1 MSEHVA
7 AGRPARTDPLLEVT
21 DLSVKFRGRTG
32 LGTAVGGIS
41 FRLFRGETVG
51 LVGESGSGKTMTAL
65 AIMRL
70 HPRPASSVSGK
81 VVFDGVELLSL
92 PEKDFRAYRGRR
104 MALILQD
111 PQSSLNPAFTVGNQL
126 LETLRLHKRLRGSAL
141 KARAVELLKLLRIP
155 QPVTR
160 LKSFPHQLSGGMRQR
175 VVGAIA
181 LSGEP
186 ELLIADEPTTA
197 LDVTIQ
203 LAYLTLLRDIQ
214 RRTGIT
220 ILFITHDFSVV
231 SSMCDRVIV
240 MYGGRIMEMGP
251 VGRVLAHPA
260 HPYTQGLLQS
270 VPSLAEKADRL
281 RAIPGQPPSIYD
293 LPSGCPFATRCPVV
307 EHRCTR
313 FPPSSQIVPGQVVH
327 CWRYVA

>member
-1 MSEHVA
+1 MTHQVA
-7 AGRPARTDPLLEVT
+7 TRRVMGDPLLEVNE
-21 DLSVKFRGRTG
+21 LQVQFRGRRR

-41 FRLFRGETVG
+41 FRLYRGETVG

-70 HPRPASSVSGK
+70 HPQPASSVSGS

-92 PEKDFRAYRGRR
+92 SERDLRTYRGRR
-104 MALILQD
+104 IALILQD

-126 LETLRLHKRLRGSAL
+126 FESLRLHKRLRGAAL
-141 KARAVELLKLLRIP
+141 TARAVELLRLLHIP
-155 QPVTR
+155 QPAPR

-181 LSGEP
+181 LSGDP
-186 ELLIADEPTTA
+186 DLLIADEPTTA
-197 LDVTIQ
+197 LDVTVQ

-251 VGRVLAHPA
+251 VAQVLAHPA

-270 VPSLAEKADRL
+270 VPSLSEKADRL

-293 LPSGCPFATRCPVV
+293 LPSGCPFAGRCPVV
-307 EHRCTR
+307 EQRCTE
-313 FPPSSQIVPGQVVH
+313 FPPLSQLAPDHAVH
-327 CWRYVA
+327 CWRHVA